1 MLLLLLNLSF
11 FGRCLNYFVCN
22 SKQQNH
28 PPVSRTHPPYAGC
41 VAWVRSLQHRLQETY
56 DEFAKMEWIFYRP
69 AKEISAATIASL
81 HSFVSGDSGSPSN
94 FNNNAEGEEEDGGV
108 EGDKSGDEGG
118 GGDEDDAEGGAAS
131 ERERLSGGGGADEDD
146 AEGEAASGRERLS
159 GGGAAVTGSR
169 TSRLSGASTP
179 AVLMTP
185 ENFASA
191 RETAA
196 LRQEF
201 RPIFLNMNL
210 TIKKL
215 ITYEVGVHKMWVEK
229 VEVIRGGLK
238 CPILVRDP
246 GNVSASCY
254 CC

>member
-1 MLLLLLNLSF
+1 
-11 FGRCLNYFVCN
+11 
-22 SKQQNH
+22 
-28 PPVSRTHPPYAGC
+28 
-41 VAWVRSLQHRLQETY
+41 
-56 DEFAKMEWIFYRP
+56 MEWIFYRP

-118 GGDEDDAEGGAAS
+118 GG
-131 ERERLSGGGGADEDD
+131 DEDD